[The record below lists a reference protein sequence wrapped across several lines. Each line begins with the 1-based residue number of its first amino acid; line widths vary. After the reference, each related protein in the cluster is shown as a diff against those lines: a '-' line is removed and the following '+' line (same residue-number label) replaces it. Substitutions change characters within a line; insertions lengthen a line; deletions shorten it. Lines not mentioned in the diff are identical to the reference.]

1 MTHSC
6 VASFSASIFTGL
18 LLSVP
23 SLFLKMSVIV
33 FRTHLIQYHPTL
45 TWLPLQRLWVYSGAQ
60 LCQIL
65 CNTMDFSPSGS
76 FVHGI
81 SQARMLECCYFLLQG
96 IFPTQGSNPHLL
108 YWQADSSHFTTW
120 EAPQRF
126 CFQVKSHS
134 QIPEIRTLAYLFG
147 RHNSTYYTD

>member
-96 IFPTQGSNPHLL
+96 IFPNQGSNPHLL